1 MSHLQEKLSAGATV
15 LVMLAAGLLSCTST
29 DENGEALIVG
39 PDVVALG
46 GAYQFFGTI
55 DSDLTTDCG
64 TATSGTASEDT
75 STTTSTTSSSDS
87 SDSVYAVDTYIQF
100 ENGETL
106 LIKFEYEQ
114 SEETFRLQPTTTS
127 TSTCPTTDFVNCN
140 GTVGV
145 NPTCE
150 TVDNVTCGGANA
162 FIFASRV
169 PSVSFQASSGIVDW
183 SNGLRLNSSQN
194 GVAFASLEFE
204 MVSTSGSVFTGNV
217 TCLEN

>member
-1 MSHLQEKLSAGATV
+1 MSHLQEKLCVSATV
-15 LVMLAAGLLSCTST
+15 LAVLAASLLNCTTT
-29 DENGEALIVG
+29 DENGEALIIG

-75 STTTSTTSSSDS
+75 STTTTTSTSTSTDS

-114 SEETFRLQPTTTS
+114 SEETFRLQRHGGRQS
-127 TSTCPTTDFVNCN
+127 DLRN
-140 GTVGV
+140 G
-145 NPTCE
+145 
-150 TVDNVTCGGANA
+150 
-162 FIFASRV
+162 R
-169 PSVSFQASSGIVDW
+169 
-183 SNGLRLNSSQN
+183 
-194 GVAFASLEFE
+194 
-204 MVSTSGSVFTGNV
+204 
-217 TCLEN
+217 